1 MPRACVGA
9 GGSDVLEFLRYGF
22 PYTAEYRG
30 SMLGTPVTLATLVT
44 ADNDSRLLSIG
55 GGGL

>member
-1 MPRACVGA
+1 MGA

-44 ADNDSRLLSIG
+44 ADKDSRLLSIG